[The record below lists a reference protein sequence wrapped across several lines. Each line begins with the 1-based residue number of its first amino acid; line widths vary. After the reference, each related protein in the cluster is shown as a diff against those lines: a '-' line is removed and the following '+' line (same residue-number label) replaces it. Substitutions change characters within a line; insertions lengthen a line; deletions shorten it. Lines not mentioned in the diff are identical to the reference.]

1 LDTEKTKEELVTE
14 LDAARRR
21 IAELESK
28 AHTIRC
34 SQWTRCSSR
43 YESLVKLYE
52 LEIGSL
58 QELFDFAL
66 EQALVL
72 TESTLGYIYFYDET
86 TEVFTLYSWSKNAM
100 SHCKVADKPN
110 RFLLKDTGLWGE
122 VVRQR
127 KEIVVN
133 NFSGSNPFKK
143 GYPEGHVDIH
153 NFLSIPVWKGESIV
167 AVVGVGNKESD
178 YTEFDIQQLDL
189 FAKGVWVVAQ
199 RKGAEEA
206 LRLSEERYRSV
217 VEDQTELISRTT
229 PEGIIIF
236 VNEIYCRFF
245 GITAGEIIG
254 TNWSPVVAP
263 DDIHIV
269 QNILK
274 TVSPDSPVVT
284 IEIRVYNSL
293 NEIRWMQFVN
303 RASFDNNSNVIE
315 IQSVGRDITERK
327 EIEGNLRE
335 SELRWKFA
343 LEGSGDGIWD
353 WDIANNTIFFSHQ
366 YNIMLGYQE
375 NEIGNTP
382 IEWKQSVHPDDLE
395 DCLDALHCH
404 LRGETS
410 LYEKEYRLRCKNGSY
425 KWILSR
431 GKVIQYDGAR
441 KPLRVMGTIN
451 DISERKKIEAIRDD
465 VDKIM
470 RHDLR
475 SSLIGI
481 VGLPDIL
488 LENHELTQKE
498 REILRAIQDSGYKL
512 LSMIESSV
520 SIYRM
525 EVGSHEL
532 NLSKINIIP
541 VLKNVISGLSRKFKN
556 SSISFKILMEDR
568 IATEEEYYLLDCED
582 NFFYNMISNLVLNSL
597 EASPPNETIY
607 LKLSFSKKSL
617 SIVNKGSVPLEIR
630 DNFFEKYVTAG
641 KKSGTG
647 LGTYSAALIAKTH
660 GWKIWL
666 DTSIPNETT
675 VTVKF

>member
-1 LDTEKTKEELVTE
+1 MVTEKTKEELVTE

-52 LEIGSL
+52 LEIDSL

-86 TEVFTLYSWSKNAM
+86 TEVFTLYSWSKNAT

-133 NFSGSNPFKK
+133 NFSCPNRFKK
-143 GYPEGHVDIH
+143 GYQDGHVDIH

-229 PEGIIIF
+229 PEGIILF

-245 GITAGEIIG
+245 GITAGDIVG
-254 TNWSPVVAP
+254 SNWAPAVAP
-263 DDIHIV
+263 DDIHMV
-269 QNILK
+269 QNILN
-274 TVSPDSPVVT
+274 TFSPDSPVVT
-284 IEIRVYNSL
+284 IEIRVFNAL

-303 RASFDNNSNVIE
+303 RAIFDKNSNIVE

-327 EIEGNLRE
+327 TIEEELKE

-353 WDIANNTIFFSHQ
+353 WDIAKNTLFFSHGC
-366 YNIMLGYQE
+366 NLMLGY
-375 NEIGNTP
+375 
-382 IEWKQSVHPDDLE
+382 
-395 DCLDALHCH
+395 
-404 LRGETS
+404 
-410 LYEKEYRLRCKNGSY
+410 
-425 KWILSR
+425 
-431 GKVIQYDGAR
+431 
-441 KPLRVMGTIN
+441 
-451 DISERKKIEAIRDD
+451 
-465 VDKIM
+465 
-470 RHDLR
+470 
-475 SSLIGI
+475 
-481 VGLPDIL
+481 
-488 LENHELTQKE
+488 
-498 REILRAIQDSGYKL
+498 
-512 LSMIESSV
+512 
-520 SIYRM
+520 
-525 EVGSHEL
+525 
-532 NLSKINIIP
+532 
-541 VLKNVISGLSRKFKN
+541 
-556 SSISFKILMEDR
+556 
-568 IATEEEYYLLDCED
+568 
-582 NFFYNMISNLVLNSL
+582 
-597 EASPPNETIY
+597 
-607 LKLSFSKKSL
+607 
-617 SIVNKGSVPLEIR
+617 
-630 DNFFEKYVTAG
+630 
-641 KKSGTG
+641 
-647 LGTYSAALIAKTH
+647 
-660 GWKIWL
+660 
-666 DTSIPNETT
+666 
-675 VTVKF
+675 

>member
-1 LDTEKTKEELVTE
+1 MDTEKTKEQLISELG
-14 LDAARRR
+14 AARRR
-21 IAELESK
+21 IAELELK
-28 AHTIRC
+28 AQTMRC
-34 SQWTRCSSR
+34 SHCFRYSSR
-43 YESLVKLYE
+43 YKYLVKLYE
-52 LEIGSL
+52 LEIDSL

-66 EQALVL
+66 EQALAL
-72 TESTLGYIYFYDET
+72 TESTLGYICFYDEIA
-86 TEVFTLYSWSKNAM
+86 EVFTLYSWSKNAM
-100 SHCKVADKPN
+100 ICCKVADKPN
-110 RFLLKDTGLWGE
+110 RFFLENTGLWGE

-133 NFSGSNPFKK
+133 NFSSSNSLKK
-143 GYPEGHVDIH
+143 GYPEGHVAIY
-153 NFLSIPVWKGESIV
+153 NFLSVPVWKGESIV
-167 AVVGVGNKESD
+167 AVVAVGNKESD

-199 RKGAEEA
+199 RKEAEEA

-217 VEDQTELISRTT
+217 VEDQTEVISRIT

-245 GITAGEIIG
+245 GMTAGELVG
-254 TNWSPVVAP
+254 SNWFPVVVP
-263 DDIHIV
+263 EDIPMV
-269 QNILK
+269 QNILN
-274 TVSPDSPVVT
+274 TFTSDSPTVT
-284 IEIRVYNSL
+284 IETRVFNAQD
-293 NEIRWMQFVN
+293 EIRWMQFVS
-303 RASFDNNSNVIE
+303 RAIFDNNLNIIE

-327 EIEGNLRE
+327 KVEEALKE

-353 WDIANNTIFFSHQ
+353 WDIVKNTIFFSKR
-366 YNIMLGYQE
+366 YNLMLGYEE
-375 NEIGNTP
+375 NDIGNNP
-382 IEWKQSVHPDDLE
+382 IKWKQSVHPDDLE
-395 DCLDALHCH
+395 DCLKALYCH

-425 KWILSR
+425 KWMLSR
-431 GKVIQYDGAR
+431 GKVIQCDGEG

-451 DISERKKIEAIRDD
+451 DISERKKMEAIKDD

-488 LENHELTQKE
+488 LENNVLTQKE
-498 REILRAIQDSGYKL
+498 RDVLCAIQGSGYKL
-512 LSMIESSV
+512 LSMIENSV
-520 SIYRM
+520 SFYRM
-525 EVGSHEL
+525 ETGSYEL

-541 VLKNVISGLSRKFKN
+541 LLKNVISGLNRKFKN
-556 SSISFKILMEDR
+556 SSVLFKILVENCIVSDDDCYFV
-568 IATEEEYYLLDCED
+568 ECED
-582 NFFYNMISNLVLNSL
+582 VFFYNMISNLVLNAV
-597 EASPPNETIY
+597 EASPIHETIY
-607 LKLSFSKKSL
+607 MKLSFSQNSL

-630 DNFFEKYVTAG
+630 ERFFEKYVTAG

-666 DTSIPNETT
+666 DTSIPDETT